1 MRFDMPDTSPRRAT
15 EGDMANRKLLLQMH
29 ISLDGKVT
37 SATSTLDWTTQP
49 WTPDLKAY
57 ITSIS
62 ASADHILLGRKLAE
76 GFIPHWRSHPE
87 LEGAE
92 KINGMGKTVVSR
104 SLKENK
110 WDESVEVAGADVGL
124 EEVVGALKARKGE
137 RDVITYGGAEMARG
151 LVERGLVDELFLIA
165 EPVSLGD
172 GAPGLFS
179 TRKEYVLVGARAFEC
194 GVSVA
199 HYRKKQ

>member
-1 MRFDMPDTSPRRAT
+1 M
-15 EGDMANRKLLLQMH
+15 GHRKILLQMH
-29 ISLDGKVT
+29 FSLDAQVT

-49 WTPDLKAY
+49 WTSDLKAY

-87 LEGAE
+87 SEGAG
-92 KINGMGKTVVSR
+92 KINGMGKTVISR
-104 SLKENK
+104 SLKHSK
-110 WDESVEVAGADVGL
+110 WGESVEVVSADAGL
-124 EEVVGALKARKGE
+124 EEVVAAVKARKGDG
-137 RDVITYGGAEMARG
+137 DVITYGGAEMARG
-151 LVERGLVDELFLIA
+151 LVERSLVDELFLIV

-172 GAPGLFS
+172 GGGSGLFS
-179 TRKEYVLVGARAFEC
+179 TRKEYVLVEVKAFEC